1 VHENKLEKA
10 NQKLND
16 IVAHNNQLREKINQL
31 RNEKKVIEEI
41 YTDLKEELQK
51 KKDNV
56 EKTINAAG
64 EAYHNRNKAE
74 EELTQLQEKAAK

>member
-1 VHENKLEKA
+1 MT
-10 NQKLND
+10 
-16 IVAHNNQLREKINQL
+16 
-31 RNEKKVIEEI
+31 EEI
-41 YTDLKEELQK
+41 YTNLKDELAQ

-74 EELTQLQEKAAK
+74 EELKLL